1 MLFFDPLYLIFAL
14 PGFILALIAELM
26 VKGTFAKYDHIG
38 ASSGMTGAEA
48 AHRLLQDA
56 GIFDVQIEETHGF
69 LSDHYDPTAKKL
81 RLSPGVYHSQ
91 SLSAIGVA
99 CHEAGHAI
107 QHKEH
112 YAPLEMRSALVPI
125 AQISSPLSY
134 FLILIGFLFQSQ
146 SMILWGAIVF
156 GAAVLFSLI
165 TLPVEYNA
173 SSRAK
178 RLMQSAGIVSSR
190 EASSAGAVLNAAFM
204 TYVASAVNSLL
215 ILLYYLVR
223 AGLLGSRRD

>member
-14 PGFILALIAELM
+14 PGFIIALIAEMM
-26 VKGTFAKYDHIG
+26 VKGTFAKYDRVS

-48 AHRLLQDA
+48 AYRLLKDA
-56 GIFDVQIEETHGF
+56 GIDDVSIEETNGF
-69 LSDHYDPTAKKL
+69 LSDHYDPTAKTL
-81 RLSPGVYHSQ
+81 RLSHGVFHSQ

-107 QHKEH
+107 QHFEH
-112 YAPLEMRSALVPI
+112 YSPLELRSALVPI

-146 SMILWGAIVF
+146 SMVLWGAIAF
-156 GAAVLFSLI
+156 GAAVLFSLV
-165 TLPVEYNA
+165 TLPVEYDA
-173 SSRAK
+173 SRRAK
-178 RLMQSAGIVSSR
+178 KLMQTAGIVNSY

-223 AGLLGSRRD
+223 AGVFGGRRD